1 MKFANKMKAALMNK
15 VANSIM
21 LIATFGAINSCT
33 FLFHEDEVPEE
44 LQKDNPF
51 LDKSGRDEGL

>member
-1 MKFANKMKAALMNK
+1 MKFLNNMKTTLMNK
-15 VANSIM
+15 MANSIM

-44 LQKDNPF
+44 LQKNNPF
-51 LDKSGRDEGL
+51 LYKNGRKEGL

>member
-1 MKFANKMKAALMNK
+1 MKFLNNMKTTLMNK
-15 VANSIM
+15 MANSIM

-44 LQKDNPF
+44 LQKNNPF
-51 LDKSGRDEGL
+51 LYKNGGKEGL